1 MPLFKFDDIQSTPD
15 ENSPSNSKPVIE
27 HSCSNQSGFSGT
39 GAMVIRELISHFKA
53 NQTYHYAS
61 AGAWN
66 SHELLE
72 QLLKFTGPSRVY
84 FTTWAM
90 SENPVRSILNLIDQG
105 LITELNCVFDL
116 KVQDRAPK
124 VFQLIQGITTR
135 VRLVHCHAKVFVIEN
150 DLWGISNSGS
160 ANWTRNPRMEAGVL
174 STDPKIARFHRDWIM
189 RLIEQ
194 EHGSDTGPTGGS

>member
-1 MPLFKFDDIQSTPD
+1 MALFSFDKTKSKSETVISPVENLAFKSDESNETSSGPGALVIKDILANLQQ
-15 ENSPSNSKPVIE
+15 
-27 HSCSNQSGFSGT
+27 NQS
-39 GAMVIRELISHFKA
+39 I
-53 NQTYHYAS
+53 HYAT
-61 AGAWN
+61 AGHWN

-72 QLLKFTGPSRVY
+72 QLLQKTGPAKIY

-124 VFQLIQGITTR
+124 VFQLIERITTR
-135 VRLVHCHAKVFVIEN
+135 VRLVHCHAKVFVIQN
-150 DLWGISNSGS
+150 DQWGVSNNGS

-174 STDPKIARFHRDWIM
+174 STDPKIAEFHKGWIM
-189 RLIEQ
+189 RLIENNNAT
-194 EHGSDTGPTGGS
+194 ES